1 MTIPGPI
8 SRRVSKPRARM
19 FTRGLKVSGLTLVAL
34 LILSGCFQMN
44 IDMKVKSNDRVDGIF
59 LVGVSEQLL
68 TLSGKSR
75 ADAIK
80 DLKAQVDKA
89 KKDIPKGTTAQF
101 YDKGGFVGQ
110 RIDMKDLPAAD
121 FQKAAAQ
128 ATAMASSTLGD
139 APGTGIKLVKVKGRW
154 EFGGTLDLTALGS
167 TGGAPPSG
175 IADQLGKPQVSI
187 KVTFPGKIVSKD
199 RWAKVSGNTASWS
212 PKVGEKVVMKIVA
225 KAS

>member
-1 MTIPGPI
+1 MTTPGPR
-8 SRRVSKPRARM
+8 SQRVAKPRSRKIR
-19 FTRGLKVSGLTLVAL
+19 RGLKVSGLTLIAL

-80 DLKAQVDKA
+80 DMKAQVDKA

-101 YDKGGFVGQ
+101 YDRGGFVGQ

-121 FQKAAAQ
+121 FQRAAAQ
-128 ATAMASSTLGD
+128 ATAMAGSTMGD

-154 EFGGTLDLTALGS
+154 EFGGTLDLTGLDS
-167 TGGAPPSG
+167 TTGAPPSG
-175 IADQLGKPQVSI
+175 ITDQLGKPQVSI
-187 KVTFPGKIVSKD
+187 KVTFPGTIISKD
-199 RWAKVSGNTASWS
+199 RWAKVSGNTVSWS
-212 PKVGEKVVMKIVA
+212 PKVGEKVVMKVVA
-225 KAS
+225 RAS